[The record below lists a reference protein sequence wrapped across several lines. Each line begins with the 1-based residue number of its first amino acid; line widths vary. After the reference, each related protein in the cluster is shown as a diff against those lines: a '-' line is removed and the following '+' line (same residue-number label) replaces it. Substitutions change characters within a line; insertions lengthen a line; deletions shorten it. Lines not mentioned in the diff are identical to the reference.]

1 MPVEL
6 YLPQRSDL
14 SERVSLLFCEIAI
27 PGLIS
32 SITGPCGG
40 SLNKIQ
46 LQFTQYLEDFSCNTF
61 LEELRVVGPWQNVN
75 NLFQI
80 RDMPVELYLR
90 QCSDLSERES
100 LLFCEIPIPGLI
112 SSITG
117 PCGRSPNEI
126 LLQFTQY
133 LEYLLCNTFLEELG
147 VVGAWQ
153 NVNNLFQSR
162 TIAGQCTCQFNF
174 IRDRDQTSENAWAYY
189 FVISRFLH

>member
-6 YLPQRSDL
+6 YLQQCLDL

-40 SLNKIQ
+40 STNKIQ

-61 LEELRVVGPWQNVN
+61 LEELGVVGAWQNVN

-80 RDMPVELYLR
+80 HDLPVELYLR
-90 QCSDLSERES
+90 QCLYLRERAS
-100 LLFCEIPIPGLI
+100 LLFCEIAIPGLI

-117 PCGRSPNEI
+117 PCGRSINKI
-126 LLQFTQY
+126 QLQFTQY
-133 LEYLLCNTFLEELG
+133 LQDFSCNTS
-147 VVGAWQ
+147 Q
-153 NVNNLFQSR
+153 LFEKC
-162 TIAGQCTCQFNF
+162 IARKVF
-174 IRDRDQTSENAWAYY
+174 
-189 FVISRFLH
+189 